1 MFLFGCID
9 KINHKEGALKENPTE
24 SVPLQ
29 QRLKREGMTVTR
41 RPSLLKTEQ
50 EYRSTILTR
59 STDRAVSLP
68 VERKSYVQDYP
79 PGEKE
84 RGYSVQRD
92 QVRFDN
98 MLSYIFDTCCKI
110 LHSDNNTFLLSN
122 RTIVHYIDDCFR
134 I

>member
-1 MFLFGCID
+1 MFGCID
-9 KINHKEGALKENPTE
+9 KTNHKESDARALEESPTE
-24 SVPLQ
+24 SLPLQ
-29 QRLKREGMTVTR
+29 QRLKRENMIVTR

-50 EYRSTILTR
+50 EYKSTILTR
-59 STDRAVSLP
+59 SSDRAVSLP

-98 MLSYIFDTCCKI
+98 MLYIF
-110 LHSDNNTFLLSN
+110 HMY
-122 RTIVHYIDDCFR
+122 YIT
-134 I
+134 